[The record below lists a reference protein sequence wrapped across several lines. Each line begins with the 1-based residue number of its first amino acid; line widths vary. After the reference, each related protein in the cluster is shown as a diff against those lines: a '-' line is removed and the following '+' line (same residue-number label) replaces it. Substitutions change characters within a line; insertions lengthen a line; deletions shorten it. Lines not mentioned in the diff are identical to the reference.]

1 MDSSSHENRTSG
13 KKLSRRE
20 FFRYGLAGIGGLS
33 LAGGLLSNCS
43 VIQRAEPPRIAKF
56 LVEATPPV
64 GSHLAYGTA
73 ERIDDP
79 LSSRGVVILTEE
91 LPIVLVSVDWIGISN
106 SGYDAWKMALAEAA
120 GTSPDR
126 VAVHTLHQHDTPGC
140 DFDLEQMMLARGL
153 ECDRFDAGF
162 AWETIRST
170 AAAVNQSL
178 GDVQP
183 VTHLGTG
190 EARVE
195 KFASTRRLLGEDGK
209 VKYTRYTS
217 TDGKPELRE
226 LPEGLIDPDVRVIS
240 FWNRA
245 DPVAALTYYATHP
258 QSYYR
263 EGGVSCDTVG
273 IARRMREEDTLLFHL
288 HFNGAGGNIGA
299 GKYNDG
305 SHENRA
311 ILASRLADG
320 IAEAWSTTE
329 RVPVT
334 ADDITWKVKPVL
346 LPAEIRNEDVTYSEE
361 ELIAMFTE
369 EPGERLAREIAW
381 MHRCKQGQ
389 TITLSSLQ
397 IGSVQVLHMPGELN
411 VEYQLAARQMR
422 PDLFVSMAAYGDL
435 GPGYICTRASY
446 PKGGYEAGRV
456 SRVSPG
462 VEEVLT
468 SGMRYLLETEDSSV
482 MPSDFTMQKQLFS

>member
-1 MDSSSHENRTSG
+1 MDSSSHEYRTSG
-13 KKLSRRE
+13 HQLSRRE
-20 FFRYGLAGIGGLS
+20 FFQRSLVGIGGLS
-33 LAGGLLSNCS
+33 LAGGLFSRCS
-43 VIQRAEPPRIAKF
+43 VIQSTKSPRIAKF
-56 LVEATPPV
+56 QVDATPPV
-64 GSHLAYGTA
+64 GSPLAYGTA
-73 ERIDDP
+73 ERIVDL
-79 LSSRGVVILTEE
+79 LSSRGVVILTEA
-91 LPIVLVSVDWIGISN
+91 LPVVLVSVDWIGISN
-106 SGYDAWKMALAEAA
+106 SGHDAWKMALAEAA

-140 DFDLEQMMLARGL
+140 DFDLEQIMLARGL
-153 ECDRFDAGF
+153 PCNRFDAGF
-162 AWETIRST
+162 AWETIRNT
-170 AAAVNQSL
+170 AAAVQESL
-178 GDVQP
+178 GNAQP

-217 TDGKPELRE
+217 SGGNPELRE
-226 LPEGLIDPDVRVIS
+226 FPEGLIDPDVRVIS
-240 FWNRA
+240 FWNRE

-258 QSYYR
+258 QSHYR

-273 IARRMREEDTLLFHL
+273 IARRMREEETRLFHL

-305 SHENRA
+305 SHENRPV
-311 ILASRLADG
+311 LAGRLAEG
-320 IAEAWSTTE
+320 IANAWSAME
-329 RVPVT
+329 KVPIS
-334 ADDITWKVKPVL
+334 ANDIAWKTIPVL
-346 LPAEIRNEDVTYSEE
+346 LPAEIREEDVTYSEA
-361 ELIAMFTE
+361 ELVAMFTE
-369 EPGERLAREIAW
+369 EPTEQLAREITW
-381 MHRCKQGQ
+381 VHRCELGQ
-389 TITLSSLQ
+389 TITLSALHM
-397 IGSVQVLHMPGELN
+397 GSVRVLHMPGELN

-446 PKGGYEAGRV
+446 PKGGYEASRV

-468 SGMRYLLETEDSSV
+468 SGMRYLLDAEESPV
-482 MPSDFTMQKQLFS
+482 MPSDFTMKKQLLS